1 MTKAFIWSIFFFN
14 LIHNIL
20 NKNKGWCFENY
31 SLDFETRE
39 LIDVIPPALEWGGME
54 EGVCNI

>member
-1 MTKAFIWSIFFFN
+1 MEHFFFFN